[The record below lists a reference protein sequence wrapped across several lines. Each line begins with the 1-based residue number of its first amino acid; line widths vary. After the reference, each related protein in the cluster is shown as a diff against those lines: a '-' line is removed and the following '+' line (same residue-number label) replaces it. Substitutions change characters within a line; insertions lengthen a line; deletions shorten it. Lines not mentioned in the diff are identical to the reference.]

1 MSQAVFVITRRF
13 RAIIVQSAIGSGRD
27 KTTTV
32 LSWGHAVTVVF
43 ACLFLVSSI
52 VAVSGAVIAS
62 PDPLDTVEE
71 IDSDDTACDAVTSS
85 LSVDLR
91 DQNNRPIADTSV
103 TIVDKK
109 TGDQVFTGSTD
120 ANGQLITQLPDG
132 QYEVIAPDRSKVVN
146 LNKDRSVEFVIPVQ
160 EVEEPPTAIDDPPV
174 EIGEP
179 ADEDDLE
186 TTLPQTD
193 NSTPG
198 QAIEIDPAKVPH
210 ALSFSLLS
218 FHSLG

>member
-1 MSQAVFVITRRF
+1 M
-13 RAIIVQSAIGSGRD
+13 
-27 KTTTV
+27 TV
-32 LSWGHAVTVVF
+32 AF

-52 VAVSGAVIAS
+52 VAVSGAVIATPTS
-62 PDPLDTVEE
+62 LETADRINNVN
-71 IDSDDTACDAVTSS
+71 TACGAVTSS

-103 TIVDKK
+103 TIVNKK
-109 TGDQVFTGSTD
+109 TGDQVFTGSID
-120 ANGQLITQLPDG
+120 ANGQLITQLPEG
-132 QYEVIAPDRSKVVN
+132 QYEVIVPDRSKVVY

-160 EVEEPPTAIDDPPV
+160 EVEEPLTAVDDPPV

-179 ADEDDLE
+179 ADEAALE

-198 QAIEIDPAKVPH
+198 PAIEIEPAKVPH
-210 ALSFSLLS
+210 ALSILLS
-218 FHSLG
+218 STLVRHLCRISIDNLFLTILFK